1 MPLMLI
7 LAIALAILTALFV
20 IQNAAVITVSFLIW
34 EFEASL
40 ALVLILTLGVGV
52 LIGYLATLPASWR
65 KSSELRQTRRRQ
77 SELETMVRKDG
88 GPETRPNAPNPG
100 TEDDSGIE
108 KTSGRGIG

>member
-7 LAIALAILTALFV
+7 LAIALAILTALFA

-40 ALVLILTLGVGV
+40 ALVLILTLGVGA
-52 LIGYLATLPASWR
+52 LIGYLATLPRSWR

-77 SELETMVRKDG
+77 SELESMVRKEG
-88 GPETRPNAPNPG
+88 EPEHPQSAPKPGAEDDPG
-100 TEDDSGIE
+100 TATIS
-108 KTSGRGIG
+108 RGGSE